1 MKDFSK
7 LDEIIREIEY
17 GLETIHDK
25 TKSQKA
31 NKFTQNTE
39 TLSKLDNK
47 LSERIMRVNHMGE
60 VCAQGLYRGQAAF
73 TEDDEKRKQL
83 YMMCSEEREHLKICH
98 DRLDE
103 LGAKGSIFNG
113 LWYISSFTLG
123 AIAGLTQKKYGAG
136 FIEETEKQVSQ
147 HLDDSISQL
156 PASDLRSKEMLDYIK
171 EDEAKHEKTAVEMG
185 SADIPNAAKESMHL
199 LSKLMKKITYYI

>member
-1 MKDFSK
+1 MRDFSK

-60 VCAQGLYRGQAAF
+60 VCAQGL
-73 TEDDEKRKQL
+73 
-83 YMMCSEEREHLKICH
+83 
-98 DRLDE
+98 
-103 LGAKGSIFNG
+103 
-113 LWYISSFTLG
+113 
-123 AIAGLTQKKYGAG
+123 
-136 FIEETEKQVSQ
+136 
-147 HLDDSISQL
+147 
-156 PASDLRSKEMLDYIK
+156 
-171 EDEAKHEKTAVEMG
+171 
-185 SADIPNAAKESMHL
+185 
-199 LSKLMKKITYYI
+199 

>member
-17 GLETIHDK
+17 GLEAVHDK

-31 NKFTQNTE
+31 NKFTKNTE
-39 TLSKLDNK
+39 TLSKSDNK

-73 TEDDEKRKQL
+73 TDDDETRKQL
-83 YMMCSEEREHLKICH
+83 YMMCNEEREHLKICH

-103 LGAKGSIFNG
+103 LGAKGSILMG
-113 LWYISSFTLG
+113 
-123 AIAGLTQKKYGAG
+123 YG
-136 FIEETEKQVSQ
+136 IY
-147 HLDDSISQL
+147 
-156 PASDLRSKEMLDYIK
+156 R
-171 EDEAKHEKTAVEMG
+171 
-185 SADIPNAAKESMHL
+185 HL
-199 LSKLMKKITYYI
+199 LLGH